1 MKVDSNNISK
11 FTPEQAK
18 PVYILTDT
26 SLIDKENNNI
36 TIEKIINKE
45 IPPDTI
51 KLIKNIK
58 LNFTYDEMVEL
69 IQNKKQFFIVDK
81 AFLQSL
87 GFNNEVFKMESI
99 RYFSDFIFFK
109 GGKIIIIEQKNN
121 LVKMYD
127 DEKEINNLL
136 NQKKATPAIKS
147 YLINK
152 KWLKEYKNF
161 YNYNLIIQNIEN
173 NIDNKD
179 LFKSLNNKKLN
190 QYLINEQNL
199 FFEEDKVHFSPE
211 KFTTFPKN
219 FDVVK
224 KNTFDQILDDINK
237 AYGINIGKKL
247 IQYEIIFFNNRLMI
261 RESNNIYICSK
272 NEKNKY
278 DVNYIL
284 ISNTFDLL
292 KSILTNFFL

>member
-11 FTPEQAK
+11 FSGDEAK
-18 PVYILTDT
+18 PVYILTDS
-26 SLIDKENNNI
+26 SLINKENNDI
-36 TIEKIINKE
+36 TIAKIINKE
-45 IPPDTI
+45 IPSDQI

-58 LNFTYDEMVEL
+58 LNFTYDEVVAL
-69 IQNKKQFFIVDK
+69 IQSKKQFFLIDK
-81 AFLQSL
+81 TFLLNL
-87 GFNNEVFKMESI
+87 GFSNEVFKMESI
-99 RYFSDFIFFK
+99 RYFSDFLFFK

-136 NQKKATPAIKS
+136 NGKKIIPAIKS

-152 KWLKEYKNF
+152 EWLKEYKNF
-161 YNYNLIIQNIEN
+161 YNYNSIIQNIEN

-190 QYLINEQNL
+190 QNLINEQNL
-199 FFEEDKVHFSPE
+199 LFEEVKVHFSPE

-224 KNTFDQILDDINK
+224 KNTLLYLLRELNIVKIK
-237 AYGINIGKKL
+237 MGIK
-247 IQYEIIFFNNRLMI
+247 
-261 RESNNIYICSK
+261 
-272 NEKNKY
+272 
-278 DVNYIL
+278 
-284 ISNTFDLL
+284 
-292 KSILTNFFL
+292 